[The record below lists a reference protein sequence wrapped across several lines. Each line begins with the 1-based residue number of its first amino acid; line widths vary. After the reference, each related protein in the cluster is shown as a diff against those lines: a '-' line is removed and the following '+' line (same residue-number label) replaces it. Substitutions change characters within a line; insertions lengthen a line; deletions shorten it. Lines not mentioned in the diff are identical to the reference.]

1 MINHILL
8 ICSSVIIYE
17 FVQLVNFTNIVK
29 SNLKIY
35 QKILKL
41 FQYKNISDFR
51 KEKLILNYSKTL
63 LLVSIKIIVILIS
76 IFVFMIILN
85 LISNSYLSLVISVL
99 GIIELSIVFMIY
111 HLIRRKFYA
120 KL

>member
-8 ICSSVIIYE
+8 ICSSIIIYE
-17 FVQLVNFTNIVK
+17 FVNYVNFVNIIK
-29 SNLKIY
+29 FNLNVFKKIF
-35 QKILKL
+35 KL
-41 FQYKNISDFR
+41 FKNKNASDFR

-63 LLVSIKIIVILIS
+63 LLVSIKIIAILIS
-76 IFVFMIILN
+76 IFVFIIILN
-85 LISNSYLSLVISVL
+85 LLSNSYLSLVISVL

>member
-8 ICSSVIIYE
+8 VCSSVIIYE
-17 FVQLVNFTNIVK
+17 FIQLVNFTNIVK

-41 FQYKNISDFR
+41 FQYKNVSDFR

-63 LLVSIKIIVILIS
+63 LLVSINIIVILIS
-76 IFVFMIILN
+76 IAAFMIIFNVL
-85 LISNSYLSLVISVL
+85 SNSYLSLVISVL
-99 GIIELSIVFMIY
+99 GIFELSIVFMLY
-111 HLIRRKFYA
+111 HLIRRKFNA